1 LLEAFSA
8 QCQASHGWIR
18 LGQLDCHPRRQTAH
32 RVCPAPH
39 GNRIA
44 TAQLSLRR
52 CRRLQPTGGAE
63 MPHGHGNM
71 GYKRARAG
79 FRKPGQSCGHAL
91 VSAHEGRAASQQCL
105 DPGRPA
111 GLVPRSDRRPVHE
124 GFRGGSTCSH
134 EEYLCLTRLDNAPRF
149 SGRHSAPCM
158 DRRAAAVALPVSP
171 CANKYWLLAANA
183 RSRKAS
189 APRVCSSDGKLATR

>member
-1 LLEAFSA
+1 MCQEFTSRIFSSCGLRPSDQCSGLLEAFSA

-71 GYKRARAG
+71 GYKLSRAG
-79 FRKPGQSCGHAL
+79 FRKPGQSCEHAL

-111 GLVPRSDRRPVHE
+111 G
-124 GFRGGSTCSH
+124 
-134 EEYLCLTRLDNAPRF
+134 
-149 SGRHSAPCM
+149 
-158 DRRAAAVALPVSP
+158 RAGPAL
-171 CANKYWLLAANA
+171 
-183 RSRKAS
+183 R
-189 APRVCSSDGKLATR
+189 